1 MEKSRKKQLSLLR
14 GARRQSVTRWQRR
27 FVQCLRISAK
37 VAAACAAA
45 RISRQTAY
53 RQREQ
58 DPEFAAKWQEAIDF
72 SLDELEA
79 VAFKRA
85 KEGDS
90 QLLSWLLRCH
100 RPIYRD
106 TQRTEHAVLGKIVFM
121 LPEKEERDA

>member
-27 FVQCLRISAK
+27 FLQCLRISPN

-53 RQREQ
+53 RKREQ

-72 SLDELEA
+72 SLEELEA
-79 VAFKRA
+79 VAFKSA
-85 KEGDS
+85 KVGDS
-90 QLLSWLLRCH
+90 QLLSWLLWCH
-100 RPIYRD
+100 RPLYPV
-106 TQRTEHAVLGKIVFM
+106 TPRTEHAFTSHLLCVL
-121 LPEKEERDA
+121 